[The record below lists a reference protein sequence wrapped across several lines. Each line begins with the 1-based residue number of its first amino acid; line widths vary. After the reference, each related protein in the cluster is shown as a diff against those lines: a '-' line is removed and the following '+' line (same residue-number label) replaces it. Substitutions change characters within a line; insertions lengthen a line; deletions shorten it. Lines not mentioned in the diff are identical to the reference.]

1 MIRVLD
7 SEEPVGVNEADLVES
22 IFKDGGSLMQ
32 VLDFEHRAEQ
42 TEMAAAV
49 VDSLQNGTHL
59 LFEAGTGVGKS
70 LAYLIPSLIHAVHHK
85 RPCVVATNTINLQE
99 QLLEKDIPAVRQ
111 VFESDERYKMFAD
124 FKCALLVGR
133 ANYLCSTRLHRALS
147 GQSDFLD
154 GGQRKELE
162 RIAEW
167 ANDGAVEGIRQEMS
181 PPPSAVVWDQVNA
194 DSSLCSNKRCHPD
207 HCCYRRARARVE
219 GASLVIV
226 NHSLLFSLL
235 GAGFGPGDEEG
246 GVLFADDFIVF
257 DEAHEMP
264 DVASDHLGLSISS
277 WALETFLRR
286 LYNPRRGKGLLKL
299 AGRLSDFEAVENA
312 IQGVDDFFQFLH
324 VESLG
329 QKDRSRLVEKG
340 RLPMEVFPPLS
351 LVLRKL
357 VELGE
362 LCEDETA
369 KLEIKD
375 QAKRMQA
382 YLHGLSE
389 VFDLKNPDAVYW
401 MERTGKKNQI
411 IHLRSAPLKVAEIL
425 REELFAKQSSII
437 MTSAT
442 LTRKGKADSFR
453 KEVGVDEAED
463 RVVKSPF
470 DYENNMQVRIMSDFP
485 EPQGRN
491 RALYLK
497 CLVKAIDTAAR
508 SMEGG
513 TLVLFTN
520 YADLEYCYHNLRG
533 PWSKLGRSVYAQ
545 GQGFSRSELRNKMVE
560 EGDVLLL
567 GAESFWK
574 GFDAK
579 GPCLSQVILTRLPFE
594 NPGHPIMEAKTE
606 RLEAEGKS
614 SFMEITIP
622 KAVIRF
628 RQGIGRLIRSHTD
641 VGDLLILDSRILNKR
656 YGAHF
661 LSELPGG
668 GYELEQIGEMMGE
681 VETE

>member
-1 MIRVLD
+1 MIRVLGN
-7 SEEPVGVNEADLVES
+7 EEPHGVGEKSVVEN
-22 IFKDGGSLMQ
+22 IFKDGGSLMK
-32 VLDFEHRAEQ
+32 VLDFEHRREQ
-42 TEMAAAV
+42 TEMAIAV
-49 VDSLQNGTHL
+49 VDALQNGTHL

-70 LAYLIPSLIHAVHHK
+70 LAYLIPSLIHAIQNN

-99 QLLEKDIPAVRQ
+99 QLLEKDIPAVRK
-111 VFESDERYKMFAD
+111 VFESDERYHWFAD

-147 GQSDFLD
+147 GQADFLD
-154 GGQRKELE
+154 RGQRKELE

-167 ANDGAVEGIRQEMS
+167 ANEGAIEGIRQEMS
-181 PPPSAVVWDQVNA
+181 PPPSSAVWDQVNA

-219 GASLVIV
+219 SANLVII
-226 NHSLLFSLL
+226 NHSLFFSLL
-235 GAGFGPGDEEG
+235 GAGFGPGDDEG

-286 LYNPRRGKGLLKL
+286 LYNPKRGKGLLKL
-299 AGRLSDFEAVENA
+299 AGRLSDLEAVENA
-312 IQGVDDFFQFLH
+312 IQAVEDFFQFLH
-324 VESLG
+324 MESLG
-329 QKDRSRLVEKG
+329 QRERSRLVEKG

-362 LCEDETA
+362 VCEDETT

-375 QAKRMQA
+375 QAKRMQG
-382 YLHGLSE
+382 YLNGLSE

-425 REELFAKQSSII
+425 RDELFAKKSSII

-453 KEVGVDEAED
+453 KEVGVDDADE

-470 DYENNMQVRIMSDFP
+470 DYQHNMQVRIMSDFP
-485 EPQGRN
+485 EPQSRD
-491 RALYLK
+491 RSLYLK
-497 CLVKAIDTAAR
+497 CLFLAIDMAAR

-520 YADLEYCYHNLRG
+520 YADLEYCYHNLRS

-545 GQGFSRSELRNKMVE
+545 GQGFARSELRSRMLE

-579 GPCLSQVILTRLPFE
+579 GSCLSQVILTRLPFE

-614 SFMEITIP
+614 SFLEITIP

-641 VGDLLILDSRILNKR
+641 MGDLLILDSRILHKR
-656 YGAHF
+656 YGFHF
-661 LSELPGG
+661 LSELPNRDFKT
-668 GYELEQIGEMMGE
+668 EQMQEIIGDMESE
-681 VETE
+681 

>member
-1 MIRVLD
+1 M
-7 SEEPVGVNEADLVES
+7 
-22 IFKDGGSLMQ
+22 
-32 VLDFEHRAEQ
+32 
-42 TEMAAAV
+42 
-49 VDSLQNGTHL
+49 
-59 LFEAGTGVGKS
+59 
-70 LAYLIPSLIHAVHHK
+70 
-85 RPCVVATNTINLQE
+85 
-99 QLLEKDIPAVRQ
+99 
-111 VFESDERYKMFAD
+111 
-124 FKCALLVGR
+124 
-133 ANYLCSTRLHRALS
+133 
-147 GQSDFLD
+147 
-154 GGQRKELE
+154 
-162 RIAEW
+162 
-167 ANDGAVEGIRQEMS
+167 
-181 PPPSAVVWDQVNA
+181 
-194 DSSLCSNKRCHPD
+194 
-207 HCCYRRARARVE
+207 
-219 GASLVIV
+219 
-226 NHSLLFSLL
+226 
-235 GAGFGPGDEEG
+235 
-246 GVLFADDFIVF
+246 
-257 DEAHEMP
+257 
-264 DVASDHLGLSISS
+264 
-277 WALETFLRR
+277 
-286 LYNPRRGKGLLKL
+286 

-312 IQGVDDFFQFLH
+312 IQAVDDFFQFLH

-375 QAKRMQA
+375 QAKRMQG
-382 YLHGLSE
+382 YLNGLSE

-425 REELFAKQSSII
+425 REELFAKQSSIV

-453 KEVGVDEAED
+453 KEVGVDEVEE

-470 DYENNMQVRIMSDFP
+470 DYENNMQIRIMSDFP
-485 EPQGRN
+485 EPQGKN

-497 CLVKAIDTAAR
+497 CLVHSIDSAAR

-513 TLVLFTN
+513 TLALFTN
-520 YADLEYCYHNLRG
+520 YADLEYCYHNLRAS
-533 PWSKLGRSVYAQ
+533 WTKLGRSVYAQ
-545 GQGFSRSELRNKMVE
+545 GQGFSRSELRSKMVE
-560 EGDVLLL
+560 EEDVLLL

-641 VGDLLILDSRILNKR
+641 IGDLLILDSRILNKR
-656 YGAHF
+656 YGVHF
-661 LSELPGG
+661 LSELPNANFDTEQLEEFD
-668 GYELEQIGEMMGE
+668 ELFE
-681 VETE
+681 

>member
-7 SEEPVGVNEADLVES
+7 SNETGGVDEVALVEG
-22 IFKDGGSLMQ
+22 IFKDRGSLMK
-32 VLDFEHRAEQ
+32 VLDFEHRPEQSQMAES
-42 TEMAAAV
+42 V
-49 VDSLQNGTHL
+49 VNALQNGGHL

-70 LAYLIPSLIHAVHHK
+70 LAYLIPSIIHAK
-85 RPCVVATNTINLQE
+85 KNNRPCVVATNTINLQE
-99 QLLEKDIPAVRQ
+99 QLLEKDIPAVRH
-111 VFESDERYKMFAD
+111 VFESEEKYHPFAD

-147 GQSDFLD
+147 GQADFLD

-167 ANDGAVEGIRQEMS
+167 VNEGAVEGIRQEMS

-219 GASLVIV
+219 GANLVIV

-235 GAGFGPGDEEG
+235 GAGFGPDDNEG
-246 GVLFADDFIVF
+246 GVLFPDDFIIF

-286 LYNPRRGKGLLKL
+286 LYNPRRGKGLLKM
-299 AGRLSDFEAVENA
+299 AGRLSDFEAVEDA
-312 IQGVDDFFQFLH
+312 IQAVEDFFQFVH
-324 VESLG
+324 IESLG

-362 LCEDETA
+362 ICEDETT

-375 QAKRMQA
+375 QVKRMQG
-382 YLHGLSE
+382 YLNALSE
-389 VFDLKNPDAVYW
+389 VFDLKNPDSVYW
-401 MERTGKKNQI
+401 IERTGKKNQI

-425 REELFAKQSSII
+425 REELFSRESSII

-442 LTRKGKADSFR
+442 LTRKGKADSFKR
-453 KEVGVDEAED
+453 EVGVEDAEE
-463 RVVKSPF
+463 RVVQSPF

-485 EPQGRN
+485 EPQGRD
-491 RALYLK
+491 RSMYLK
-497 CLVKAIDTAAR
+497 CLVKSIDSSAR
-508 SMEGG
+508 AMEGG
-513 TLVLFTN
+513 TLALFTN
-520 YADLEYCYHNLRG
+520 YADLEYCYHNLRSA
-533 PWSKLGRSVYAQ
+533 WSKLGRSVYAQ
-545 GQGFSRSELRNKMVE
+545 GQGFSRSELRSKMME

-579 GPCLSQVILTRLPFE
+579 GPSLSQVILTRLPFE

-628 RQGIGRLIRSHTD
+628 RQGMGRLIRSHTD
-641 VGDLLILDSRILNKR
+641 VGDLLILDSRVLHKR
-656 YGAHF
+656 YGSHF
-661 LSELPGG
+661 LSELPIG
-668 GYELEQIGEMMGE
+668 GYELEQVREMMGE
-681 VETE
+681 LEN

>member
-1 MIRVLD
+1 MIKILQD
-7 SEEPVGVNEADLVES
+7 EEIEGVDESRLIES
-22 IFKDGGSLMQ
+22 IFKDGGSLMK
-32 VLDFEHRAEQ
+32 VLNFEYRAEQ
-42 TEMAAAV
+42 SEMAKSV
-49 VDSLQNGTHL
+49 EKSLNTGSHL

-70 LAYLIPSLIHAVHHK
+70 LAYLIPSILHAKNHG

-99 QLLEKDIPAVRQ
+99 QLLEKDIPAVRK
-111 VFESDERYKMFAD
+111 VFESIEELYGFAD
-124 FKCALLVGR
+124 FRCALLVGR
-133 ANYLCSTRLHRALS
+133 ANYLCSTRLHRALHS
-147 GQSDFLD
+147 QSDFLD

-167 ANDGAVEGIRQEMS
+167 ANEGALEGIRQELS
-181 PPPSAVVWDQVNA
+181 PPPSSVVWDQVNA
-194 DSSLCSNKRCHPD
+194 DSSICSGKRCHPD
-207 HCCYRRARARVE
+207 HCFYRRARSRVE
-219 GASLVIV
+219 NANLVIV

-235 GAGFGPGDEEG
+235 GAGFGPDNDDG

-277 WALETFLRR
+277 WALETFLKR
-286 LYNPRRGKGLLKL
+286 LHNPRRGKGLLKMV
-299 AGRLSDFEAVENA
+299 GRLSDLEAVENA
-312 IQGVDDFFQFLH
+312 IHAVEDFFQVLH
-324 VESLG
+324 VDTLG
-329 QKDRSRLVEKG
+329 NKDRSRLVEKG

-357 VELGE
+357 IELGE
-362 LCEDETA
+362 TCEDETT
-369 KLEIKD
+369 KIEIKD
-375 QAKRMQA
+375 QSKRMQG
-382 YLHGLSE
+382 YLNGLSE
-389 VFDLKNPDAVYW
+389 VFDLKNPDSVYW

-411 IHLRSAPLKVAEIL
+411 IHLRSAPLKVAQIL
-425 REELFAKQSSII
+425 REELFSKQSSVI

-453 KEVGVDEAED
+453 EEVGVDNTDEKL
-463 RVVKSPF
+463 VKSPF
-470 DYENNMQVRIMSDFP
+470 DYENNMQIRILSDFP
-485 EPQGRN
+485 EPQGKDRSV
-491 RALYLK
+491 YLK
-497 CLVKAIDTAAR
+497 CLVQSISSSAR
-508 SMEGG
+508 SIEGG
-513 TLVLFTN
+513 SLVLFTN
-520 YADLEYCYHNLRG
+520 YADLEYCYHNLKS
-533 PWSKLGRSVYAQ
+533 PWAKLGRSVYAQ
-545 GQGFSRSELRNKMVE
+545 GQGFSRSELRAKMMD

-579 GPCLSQVILTRLPFE
+579 GPSLSQVILTRLPFE

-606 RLEAEGKS
+606 RLSAAGKS

-641 VGDLLILDSRILNKR
+641 IGDLLILDSRILNKR

-661 LSELPGG
+661 LAELPKKHFQTNLI
-668 GYELEQIGEMMGE
+668 EDLLGEF
-681 VETE
+681 

>member
-7 SEEPVGVNEADLVES
+7 SNETGGVDESALVEA
-22 IFKDGGSLMQ
+22 IFKDGGSLMN
-32 VLDFEHRAEQ
+32 VLDFEHRPEQ
-42 TEMAAAV
+42 SEMAEAV
-49 VDSLQNGTHL
+49 VDALKNEGHL

-70 LAYLIPSLIHAVHHK
+70 LAYLIPSIIHAK
-85 RPCVVATNTINLQE
+85 KNNRPCVVATNTINLQE

-111 VFESDERYKMFAD
+111 VFESNEKYHPFAD

-133 ANYLCSTRLHRALS
+133 ANYLCSTRLHRALG
-147 GQSDFLD
+147 GQADFLD

-167 ANDGAVEGIRQEMS
+167 VNEGAVEGIRQEMS

-219 GASLVIV
+219 GANLVIV

-235 GAGFGPGDEEG
+235 GAGFGPNDDEG
-246 GVLFADDFIVF
+246 GVLFPDDFIIF

-286 LYNPRRGKGLLKL
+286 LYNPRKGKGLLKMT
-299 AGRLSDFEAVENA
+299 GRLSDFEAVENA
-312 IQGVDDFFQFLH
+312 IQAVEDFFQFVH

-329 QKDRSRLVEKG
+329 QKDRSRLVQKG
-340 RLPMEVFPPLS
+340 RLPLEVFPPLS

-362 LCEDETA
+362 TCEDETT

-375 QAKRMQA
+375 QVKRMQG
-382 YLHGLSE
+382 YLNAMSE
-389 VFDLKNPDAVYW
+389 VFDLKNPDSVYW
-401 MERTGKKNQI
+401 IERTGKKNQI

-425 REELFAKQSSII
+425 RKELFSRESSII

-442 LTRKGKADSFR
+442 LTRKGKADSFKR
-453 KEVGVDEAED
+453 EVGVEDAEE
-463 RVVKSPF
+463 RVVQSPF

-485 EPQGRN
+485 EPQGRD
-491 RALYLK
+491 RSVYLK
-497 CLVKAIDTAAR
+497 CLVKSIDSAAR
-508 SMEGG
+508 AMEGG
-513 TLVLFTN
+513 TLALFTN
-520 YADLEYCYHNLRG
+520 YADLEYCYHNLRSV
-533 PWSKLGRSVYAQ
+533 WSKLGRSVYAQ
-545 GQGFSRSELRNKMVE
+545 GQGFSRSELRSKMME

-579 GPCLSQVILTRLPFE
+579 GSSLSQVILTRLPFE

-628 RQGIGRLIRSHTD
+628 RQGMGRLIRSHTD
-641 VGDLLILDSRILNKR
+641 VGDLLILDSRILHKR
-656 YGAHF
+656 YGSHF
-661 LSELPGG
+661 LSELHGK
-668 GYELEQIGEMMGE
+668 GYELEQIREIMGEME
-681 VETE
+681 NN

>member
-7 SEEPVGVNEADLVES
+7 SNETGGVDEAALVEA
-22 IFKDGGSLMQ
+22 IFKDGGSLMK
-32 VLDFEHRAEQ
+32 VLDFENRPEQ
-42 TEMAAAV
+42 SEMADAV
-49 VDSLQNGTHL
+49 VEALQNEGHL

-70 LAYLIPSLIHAVHHK
+70 LAYLIPSIIHAK
-85 RPCVVATNTINLQE
+85 KNNRPCVVATNTINLQE

-111 VFESDERYKMFAD
+111 VFESDEKYHPFAD

-147 GQSDFLD
+147 GQADFLD

-167 ANDGAVEGIRQEMS
+167 VNEGAVEGIRQEMS

-219 GASLVIV
+219 GANLVIV

-235 GAGFGPGDEEG
+235 GAGFGPEDNEG
-246 GVLFADDFIVF
+246 GVLFPDDFIIF

-286 LYNPRRGKGLLKL
+286 LYNPRRGKGLLKMT
-299 AGRLSDFEAVENA
+299 GRLSDFEAVENA
-312 IQGVDDFFQFLH
+312 IQAVEDFFQFVH

-362 LCEDETA
+362 TCEDETT

-375 QAKRMQA
+375 QVKRMQG
-382 YLHGLSE
+382 YLNALSE
-389 VFDLKNPDAVYW
+389 VFDLKNPDSVYW
-401 MERTGKKNQI
+401 IERTGKKNQI

-425 REELFAKQSSII
+425 QEELFSRESSII

-442 LTRKGKADSFR
+442 LTRKGKADSFKR
-453 KEVGVDEAED
+453 EVGVQGAEE
-463 RVVKSPF
+463 RVVQSPF

-485 EPQGRN
+485 EPQGRD
-491 RALYLK
+491 RSMYLK
-497 CLVKAIDTAAR
+497 CLVKSIDSAAR
-508 SMEGG
+508 AIEGG
-513 TLVLFTN
+513 TLALFTN
-520 YADLEYCYHNLRG
+520 YADLEYCYHNLRSI
-533 PWSKLGRSVYAQ
+533 WSKLGRSVYAQ
-545 GQGFSRSELRNKMVE
+545 GQGFSRSELRSKMME

-579 GPCLSQVILTRLPFE
+579 GPSLSQVILTRLPFE

-628 RQGIGRLIRSHTD
+628 RQGMGRLIRSHTD
-641 VGDLLILDSRILNKR
+641 VGDLLILDSRILHKR
-656 YGAHF
+656 YGSHF
-661 LSELPGG
+661 IGELPSARFECVELSEFDD
-668 GYELEQIGEMMGE
+668 MSF
-681 VETE
+681 

>member
-7 SEEPVGVNEADLVES
+7 SNEAGGADEVALVCD
-22 IFKDGGSLMQ
+22 IFKDGGSLMK
-32 VLDFEHRAEQ
+32 VLDFEHRPEQSQMAES
-42 TEMAAAV
+42 V
-49 VDSLQNGTHL
+49 VDALRNGEHL
-59 LFEAGTGVGKS
+59 LVEAGTGVGKS
-70 LAYLIPSLIHAVHHK
+70 LAYLIPSIIHAKKNK

-99 QLLEKDIPAVRQ
+99 QLLGKDIPAVRQ
-111 VFESDERYKMFAD
+111 VFESEEKYYSFAD

-147 GQSDFLD
+147 GQADFLD

-167 ANDGAVEGIRQEMS
+167 VNDGAIEGIRQEMS

-194 DSSLCSNKRCHPD
+194 DSSLCSSKRCHPD
-207 HCCYRRARARVE
+207 HCYYRRARAHVE
-219 GASLVIV
+219 GANLVIV

-235 GAGFGPGDEEG
+235 GAGFGPDDNEG
-246 GVLFADDFIVF
+246 GVLFPDDFIIF

-264 DVASDHLGLSISS
+264 DVASDHLGISISS

-286 LYNPRRGKGLLKL
+286 LYNPRKGKGLLKM
-299 AGRLSDFEAVENA
+299 AGRLSDFEAVEDA
-312 IQGVDDFFQFLH
+312 IQAVDDFFQFIH
-324 VESLG
+324 MESLG
-329 QKDRSRLVEKG
+329 QKERTRLVEKG

-362 LCEDETA
+362 ICEDETT

-375 QAKRMQA
+375 QVKRMQG
-382 YLHGLSE
+382 YLNALSE
-389 VFDLKNPDAVYW
+389 VFDLKNADAVYW

-425 REELFAKQSSII
+425 HDELFERQSSII

-442 LTRKGKADSFR
+442 LTRKGKADSF
-453 KEVGVDEAED
+453 KQEVGVESAEE
-463 RVVKSPF
+463 RVLKSPF
-470 DYENNMQVRIMSDFP
+470 DYENNMQVSILSDFP
-485 EPQGRN
+485 EPQGQDRSS
-491 RALYLK
+491 YLK
-497 CLVKAIDTAAR
+497 CLVKSVDSSARAI
-508 SMEGG
+508 EGG
-513 TLVLFTN
+513 TLALFTN
-520 YADLEYCYHNLRG
+520 YADLEYCFHNLKSS
-533 PWSKLGRSVYAQ
+533 WSKLGRSVYAQ
-545 GQGFSRSELRNKMVE
+545 GQGFSRSELRSRMME

-579 GPCLSQVILTRLPFE
+579 GPSLSQVILTRLPFE

-606 RLEAEGKS
+606 RLEAVGKS

-628 RQGIGRLIRSHTD
+628 RQGMGRLIRSHTD
-641 VGDLLILDSRILNKR
+641 VGDLLILDSRILKKR
-656 YGAHF
+656 YGVHF
-661 LSELPGG
+661 LNELSNPS
-668 GYELEQIGEMMGE
+668 YKTLELNELFEF
-681 VETE
+681 TE

>member
-1 MIRVLD
+1 
-7 SEEPVGVNEADLVES
+7 
-22 IFKDGGSLMQ
+22 
-32 VLDFEHRAEQ
+32 
-42 TEMAAAV
+42 
-49 VDSLQNGTHL
+49 
-59 LFEAGTGVGKS
+59 
-70 LAYLIPSLIHAVHHK
+70 
-85 RPCVVATNTINLQE
+85 
-99 QLLEKDIPAVRQ
+99 
-111 VFESDERYKMFAD
+111 
-124 FKCALLVGR
+124 
-133 ANYLCSTRLHRALS
+133 
-147 GQSDFLD
+147 
-154 GGQRKELE
+154 
-162 RIAEW
+162 
-167 ANDGAVEGIRQEMS
+167 
-181 PPPSAVVWDQVNA
+181 
-194 DSSLCSNKRCHPD
+194 
-207 HCCYRRARARVE
+207 
-219 GASLVIV
+219 
-226 NHSLLFSLL
+226 
-235 GAGFGPGDEEG
+235 
-246 GVLFADDFIVF
+246 
-257 DEAHEMP
+257 
-264 DVASDHLGLSISS
+264 
-277 WALETFLRR
+277 
-286 LYNPRRGKGLLKL
+286 
-299 AGRLSDFEAVENA
+299 
-312 IQGVDDFFQFLH
+312 
-324 VESLG
+324 
-329 QKDRSRLVEKG
+329 
-340 RLPMEVFPPLS
+340 
-351 LVLRKL
+351 

-491 RALYLK
+491 RSLYLK

-520 YADLEYCYHNLRG
+520 YADLEYCYHNLLA

-560 EGDVLLL
+560 EEDVLLL

-641 VGDLLILDSRILNKR
+641 LGDLLILDSRILHKR

-661 LSELPGG
+661 LSELPTN

-681 VETE
+681 FECE

>member
-1 MIRVLD
+1 MIRILQD
-7 SEEPVGVNEADLVES
+7 EEVGRADESRLIHS
-22 IFKDGGSLMQ
+22 IFKDGGSLMK

-42 TEMAAAV
+42 TEMAKSVAG
-49 VDSLQNGTHL
+49 SLNTGSHL

-70 LAYLIPSLIHAVHHK
+70 LAYLIPSILHAKNHS

-99 QLLEKDIPAVRQ
+99 QLLEKDIPSVRK
-111 VFESDERYKMFAD
+111 VFESVDELHEFAD
-124 FKCALLVGR
+124 FRCALLVGR

-147 GQSDFLD
+147 GQADFLD
-154 GGQRKELE
+154 GSQRKELE

-167 ANDGAVEGIRQEMS
+167 ANEGAMEGIRQELS
-181 PPPSAVVWDQVNA
+181 PPPSSIVWDQVNA

-207 HCCYRRARARVE
+207 HCFYRRARSRVE
-219 GASLVIV
+219 NANLVIV

-235 GAGFGPGDEEG
+235 GAGFGPGNEDG
-246 GVLFADDFIVF
+246 GVLFADDFIIF

-286 LYNPRRGKGLLKL
+286 LHNPRKGKGLLKRV
-299 AGRLSDFEAVENA
+299 GRLSDLEAVEHA
-312 IQGVDDFFQFLH
+312 IHAVEDFFQVLH
-324 VESLG
+324 VDTLG
-329 QKDRSRLVEKG
+329 NKDRSRLVEKG

-357 VELGE
+357 IELGE
-362 LCEDETA
+362 TCEDETT

-375 QAKRMQA
+375 QSKRMQG
-382 YLHGLSE
+382 YLNGLSE
-389 VFDLKNPDAVYW
+389 VFDLKNPDSVYW

-425 REELFAKQSSII
+425 REELFSKQSSIV

-442 LTRKGKADSFR
+442 LTRRGKADSFR
-453 KEVGVDEAED
+453 EEVGVEETDEKL
-463 RVVKSPF
+463 VKSPF
-470 DYENNMQVRIMSDFP
+470 DYESNMQVRIMSDFP
-485 EPQGRN
+485 EPQGKDRSI
-491 RALYLK
+491 YLQ
-497 CLVKAIDTAAR
+497 CLVQSIYSTARAI
-508 SMEGG
+508 EGG
-513 TLVLFTN
+513 SLALFTN
-520 YADLEYCYHNLRG
+520 YADLQYCYHNLK
-533 PWSKLGRSVYAQ
+533 PLWTKLGRNVYAQ
-545 GQGFSRSELRNKMVE
+545 GQGFSRSELRAKMME

-579 GPCLSQVILTRLPFE
+579 GPSLSQVILTRLPFE

-606 RLEAEGKS
+606 RLASDGKS
-614 SFMEITIP
+614 AFMEITIP

-641 VGDLLILDSRILNKR
+641 VGDLLILDSRILHKR
-656 YGAHF
+656 YGSHF
-661 LSELPGG
+661 LAELLNPN
-668 GYELEQIGEMMGE
+668 YELSQVEDLFGEI
-681 VETE
+681 